1 MRLARV
7 ATCTA
12 TAVLLTAAA
21 GLGTASAATADKGVL
36 YTSSTNTG
44 VVQVTLT
51 LPDTIPA
58 LPGVPNPLVLTL
70 IGTDAVDSHRSGAPD
85 VGASR
90 SFLAGGSLVTDSA
103 LAGVLGPLNRV
114 LTSDV
119 THPGLKTASALTVPA
134 NPLGLELSVAAQKA
148 DFDAV
153 SHVEASSGS
162 LTSAQLGSLRSLG
175 LGAVLDPALA
185 ALNTAVGTV
194 TAQTSALTSAL
205 SALPTL
211 PTTTV
216 PNPLSGIL
224 GGPPAI
230 TTPALSGN
238 TLTAAIGELPAQIDA
253 LTAKL
258 LDGSAV
264 TLNGVDTSQSITP
277 ALSSIAAVAHTRLL
291 SVDLFGGLVSLTATD
306 ATATA
311 KAALTKAS
319 ATSSASPTLLSL
331 KVSDAFGTLLQAV
344 ASDKGITAGLLDGS
358 LGQTLSNVTQP
369 IVTTVNAALDTVLA
383 QLTSLLA
390 SLNSGASL
398 ITQGTVTHS
407 VSANGHQAQAHALPA
422 GVTIG
427 LPVAPNLLQLTVGKA
442 DSVAALAVAPPA
454 VVTPTTPELPHT
466 GGSERAGL
474 LALVLMVVGG
484 ATVALRNVSRFL
496 RQSVSS
502 CCV

>member
-7 ATCTA
+7 AACTA
-12 TAVLLTAAA
+12 TTALLTTAA
-21 GLGTASAATADKGVL
+21 GLGTASAATADRGIL
-36 YTSSTNTG
+36 YTASTNTG
-44 VVQVTLT
+44 VVQVVLT
-51 LPDTIPA
+51 LPDTVPA

-70 IGTDAVDSHRSGAPD
+70 LGTDAQDVHRSGGND
-85 VGASR
+85 LGTSR

-103 LAGVLGPLNRV
+103 LATVLGPLNRV
-114 LTSDV
+114 VTSDLA
-119 THPGLKTASALTVPA
+119 HPGVKTASVLTVPA
-134 NPLGLELSVAAQKA
+134 NPLGLDLSVAAQRA
-148 DFDAV
+148 AFDAG

-162 LTSAQLGSLRSLG
+162 LTTAELGSLRSLG

-185 ALNTAVGTV
+185 ALTSALSTV
-194 TAQTSALTSAL
+194 TAQTSALTTAL

-230 TTPALSGN
+230 TTPALSGS

-253 LTAKL
+253 LTAQL

-264 TLNGVDTSQSITP
+264 TLNGIDTSQSITP
-277 ALSSIAAVAHTRLL
+277 AVSSISSVAHSKLL
-291 SVDLFGGLVSLTATD
+291 SVDLFGGLVSLTATE

-311 KAALTKAS
+311 KAALTKAG

-331 KVSDAFGTLLQAV
+331 TVSDAFGTLLQAV

-358 LGQTLSNVTQP
+358 LGQTLDNLTQP

-383 QLTSLLA
+383 QLTSLLV

-407 VSANGHQAQAHALPA
+407 VSANGHQAQAHAVPA

-427 LPVAPNLLQLTVGKA
+427 LPVAPDLLQLTVGKA
-442 DSVAALAVAPPA
+442 DAVSALAAVPPA
-454 VVTPTTPELPHT
+454 AIPPTAPELPTT
-466 GGSERAGL
+466 GGSEQAGL
-474 LALVLMVVGG
+474 LALVLLVAGG
-484 ATVALRNVSRFL
+484 ATVALRRRAL
-496 RQSVSS
+496 R
-502 CCV
+502 